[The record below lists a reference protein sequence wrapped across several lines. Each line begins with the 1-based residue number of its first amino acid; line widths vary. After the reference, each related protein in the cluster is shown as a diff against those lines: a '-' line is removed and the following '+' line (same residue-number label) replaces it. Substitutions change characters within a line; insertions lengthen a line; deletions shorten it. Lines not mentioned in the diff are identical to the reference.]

1 MSAFDGMIRGEAKRT
16 RARRHSITPL
26 SPPMPKDIII
36 AYILITLVAA
46 LFAFVGFQ
54 MLRVR
59 AEVNGVYPEYSS
71 FRADPRG
78 YRILFETLSR
88 LESVHVDPFE
98 QPLTNFPST
107 PVNTLVIPRPQ

>member
-1 MSAFDGMIRGEAKRT
+1 MSASGGMIKGKKLHHST
-16 RARRHSITPL
+16 TPPLHHSITPL
-26 SPPMPKDIII
+26 RPASPPMPKDRII
-36 AYILITLVAA
+36 AYIMITLMAA

-78 YRILFETLSR
+78 YRILFQTLSR
-88 LESVHVDPFE
+88 LESVQVDRFE
-98 QPLTNFPST
+98 QPLTELPSST
-107 PVNTLVIPRPQ
+107 GKN

>member
-16 RARRHSITPL
+16 RALHHSITPL
-26 SPPMPKDIII
+26 SHPMPKDSII

-59 AEVNGVYPEYSS
+59 AEVNGVYPKYSS
-71 FRADPRG
+71 FRADPRA
-78 YRILFETLSR
+78 YPSLFRTLSR
-88 LESVHVDPFE
+88 LESAPVDPFH
-98 QPLTNFPST
+98 QPLNKLPSQ
-107 PVNTLVIPRPQ
+107 L